1 MIVTVDLSVAPPR
14 IALVEPDEFG
24 SFKVLVTGGDRVDS
38 LASAIVRVGRLAEDA
53 DHAYISVSAVE
64 ALADGRAPDEHWLAL
79 LRAMLDAARRHGWV
93 ASDGAIRAH
102 VEWEG

>member
-1 MIVTVDLSVAPPR
+1 MIVTVDPSVAPPR

-24 SFKVLVTGGDRVDS
+24 SFKVLVTGGDRVES
-38 LASAIVRVGRLAEDA
+38 FASAIARIGRLADDA

-64 ALADGRAPDEHWLAL
+64 ALADGRARDENWVAS
-79 LRAMLDAARRHGWV
+79 LRSMVDAARRHGWV